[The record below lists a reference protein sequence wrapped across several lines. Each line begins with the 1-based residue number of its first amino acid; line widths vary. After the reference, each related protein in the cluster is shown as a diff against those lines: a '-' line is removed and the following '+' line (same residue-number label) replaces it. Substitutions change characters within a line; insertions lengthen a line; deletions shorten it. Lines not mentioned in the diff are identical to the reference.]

1 VQAHE
6 ARDQQLVAQLV
17 GLVAVGDVFDRVVQ
31 EQSVAGG
38 AVDDAVED
46 VRYYFALGGGLII
59 HSCTEGGIDWGGCW
73 TYDQVS

>member
-6 ARDQQLVAQLV
+6 AGDQQLVAQLV

-31 EQSVAGG
+31 KQGVAGG

-46 VRYYFALGGGLII
+46 VCYDFALGGG
-59 HSCTEGGIDWGGCW
+59 TEG
-73 TYDQVS
+73 